1 VLSSYTFRLRRQGR
15 RNNKKNRN
23 IGNKKRGHAVPSIIR
38 HPKDFWIGIIF
49 LFFGLAAVYIGS
61 DYSMGTA
68 GRMGPAYFPSVLGGL
83 LSLVGMIGVI
93 RSFLRPGEPVGKF
106 HIKDIVLILLA
117 VVLFGFLMR
126 GAGLVPAA
134 LVLVL
139 MSAYASPKFT
149 WGPSLLLAIGLAVFA
164 VVVFV
169 KLLGLPM
176 PILGPWLGF

>member
-1 VLSSYTFRLRRQGR
+1 
-15 RNNKKNRN
+15 
-23 IGNKKRGHAVPSIIR
+23 VPSFIR
-38 HPKDFWIGIIF
+38 HPKDFWIGFIF
-49 LFFGLAAVYIGS
+49 LFFGLAAIIIGR
-61 DYSMGTA
+61 DYAMGSA
-68 GRMGPAYFPSVLGGL
+68 GRMGPAYFPSLLGAL
-83 LSLVGMIGVI
+83 LSLVGLIGVI
-93 RSFLRPGEPVGKF
+93 RSFVRVGEPVGKF